1 MDEKYQNS
9 RFTSRTGLRNSV
21 PPQQTGTL
29 RAAQSVLGQ
38 ENPYKIL
45 GDNLETILSD
55 GWSLVEK
62 AGLDDGSGAYLR
74 NPAYLTIIL
83 ILQMIEGLTDEQTAN
98 AVRERIDWKYALHLQ
113 VVNSGIDARAL

>member
-9 RFTSRTGLRNSV
+9 QFTPRSGLRSSI
-21 PPQQTGTL
+21 PAQQTGTL

-55 GWSLVEK
+55 GWSLAEK
-62 AGLDDGSGAYLR
+62 AGLEDSGGTYLR
-74 NPAYLTIIL
+74 SPAFLTIIL
-83 ILQMIEGLTDEQTAN
+83 ILQMIEGLTDESKGDDYLSVMRSNLTT
-98 AVRERIDWKYALHLQ
+98 LQ
-113 VVNSGIDARAL
+113 KGQGCS